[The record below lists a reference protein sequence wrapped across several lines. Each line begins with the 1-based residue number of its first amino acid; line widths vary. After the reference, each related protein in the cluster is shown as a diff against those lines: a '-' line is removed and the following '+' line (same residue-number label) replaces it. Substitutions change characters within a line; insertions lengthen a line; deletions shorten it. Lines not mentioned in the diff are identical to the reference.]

1 MVGAPRTGGTV
12 PCMAGN
18 TTTTTGG
25 ARRRAFEHPGRFVIV
40 AVGLM
45 LVASVG
51 LIAVLSADTETR
63 TQRTPNGDVTDVSPA
78 PNTIVPPQTA
88 ITVDLRDELIGSIEI
103 CGPTKSCTPIPE
115 DQLERVKALG
125 RLTFQP
131 GAGREIDR
139 YQPGTNTVVVHIERQ
154 TDPGVEIDT
163 YQWSFTS
170 KS

>member
-1 MVGAPRTGGTV
+1 MSGTTTSAPTGG
-12 PCMAGN
+12 
-18 TTTTTGG
+18 
-25 ARRRAFEHPGRFVIV
+25 RRRAFEHPGRFAVV
-40 AVGLM
+40 AIGLT
-45 LVASVG
+45 LVASIG
-51 LIAVLSADTETR
+51 LIAILSADTETR
-63 TQRTPNGDVTDVSPA
+63 TQRTPSGDVTDVSPE

-88 ITVDLRDELIGSIEI
+88 ITVDLRDELIGSIEV

-131 GAGREIDR
+131 GTGKEIDR

-154 TDPGVEIDT
+154 TDPGVEVDT

>member
-1 MVGAPRTGGTV
+1 MTGTSTSAPAGG
-12 PCMAGN
+12 
-18 TTTTTGG
+18 
-25 ARRRAFEHPGRFVIV
+25 RRRAFQHPGRFAIV
-40 AVGLM
+40 AGGLM
-45 LVASVG
+45 LVASIG
-51 LIAVLSADTETR
+51 LIAILSADTETR
-63 TQRTPNGDVTDVSPA
+63 TQRTPNGAVTDVSPE
-78 PNTIVPPQTA
+78 PNTIVPPQA
-88 ITVDLRDELIGSIEI
+88 AVVVDLRDELSGTIEI

-131 GAGREIDR
+131 GPGKEIAR
-139 YQPGTNTVVVHIERQ
+139 YQPGTNTVVVHLERQ